1 MNLCQV
7 IIYIMENKMTFRPY
21 VFSTILLT
29 FCGWSGVVLL
39 LFFSQPTLWPR
50 WGLYVSIVLAG
61 TGMSIPISYWFNKV
75 FSTKK
80 YVTADVIVRESVS
93 IGVYFAI
100 LTWLSIGR
108 ALNFTIVMWLAL
120 GLIIV
125 EYLLRLREREKKA
138 ENDTP

>member
-1 MNLCQV
+1 M
-7 IIYIMENKMTFRPY
+7 
-21 VFSTILLT
+21 
-29 FCGWSGVVLL
+29 
-39 LFFSQPTLWPR
+39 
-50 WGLYVSIVLAG
+50 
-61 TGMSIPISYWFNKV
+61 
-75 FSTKK
+75 
-80 YVTADVIVRESVS
+80 ADVIVRESVS

-100 LTWLSIGR
+100 FTWLSIGR